1 LSPRTVSSRPSVFFA
16 KMLSVHPSGF
26 YAWVKEPLSQRV
38 LEDERQIKLVE
49 KAWNDGGVVTEGFR
63 DEILADIRTM
73 DPDIVLLSM
82 HGAMVAEGYD
92 DCEGDLLARAR
103 AIVGPNAVIGLE
115 IADGDADRAAGV
127 AAEFGQT
134 LWNLRD
140 QLVHDWPAI
149 EAALD
154 HVENAPAH
162 PIAPADFADNA
173 GGGAPSDSS
182 YFHEAILAR
191 GMKDVAIGMQ

>member
-1 LSPRTVSSRPSVFFA
+1 M
-16 KMLSVHPSGF
+16 MLSVHPSGF

-127 AAEFGQT
+127 AADFGQT

-154 HVENAPAH
+154 MLRMHPHTPSHRPISPITRAAGHRQIPA
-162 PIAPADFADNA
+162 ISMRLSWR
-173 GGGAPSDSS
+173 GA
-182 YFHEAILAR
+182 
-191 GMKDVAIGMQ
+191 